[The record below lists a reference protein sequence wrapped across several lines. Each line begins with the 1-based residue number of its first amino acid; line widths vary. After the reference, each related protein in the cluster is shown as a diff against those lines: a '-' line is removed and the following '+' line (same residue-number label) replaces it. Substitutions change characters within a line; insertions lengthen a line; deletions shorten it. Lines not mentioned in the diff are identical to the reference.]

1 MAAYLPARSEIGR
14 AGFFMPTT
22 QKESAMPVIEQLDHA
37 LTAIAA
43 LRRHNT
49 DSDVD
54 VILAAIERTM
64 DNAFVL
70 LASGK

>member
-1 MAAYLPARSEIGR
+1 
-14 AGFFMPTT
+14 
-22 QKESAMPVIEQLDHA
+22 MPVIEQLDHA
-37 LTAIAA
+37 LTAIAS

-64 DNAFVL
+64 DNAFRHL
-70 LASGK
+70 LTAPTAGVR